1 MSKCLGIM
9 NEECIIRKLVADGD
23 GAGDDRR
30 FATLASLIM
39 KLIKDPENARSYL
52 PRITQLL
59 DAAKT
64 SMHKQALIATTNEYQ
79 INKYEQMAHQIDS
92 EIVRA
97 HERMQLAKKELEA
110 AKAVRRNKEEYE
122 ALANVIQQYPS
133 RQETNMKLEAVK
145 KQLEEQHER
154 QRKLEAKLMERK
166 NHLHAFS
173 MILANV
179 SGFLKEEE
187 EECAT
192 TNEDENG
199 NNEDVEIKDES

>member
-1 MSKCLGIM
+1 M

-52 PRITQLL
+52 PRIAQLL

-79 INKYEQMAHQIDS
+79 INKYKQMAHQIDS

-122 ALANVIQQYPS
+122 ALAKVIQQYPS
-133 RQETNMKLEAVK
+133 RQETN
-145 KQLEEQHER
+145 
-154 QRKLEAKLMERK
+154 
-166 NHLHAFS
+166 
-173 MILANV
+173 I
-179 SGFLKEEE
+179 
-187 EECAT
+187 
-192 TNEDENG
+192 
-199 NNEDVEIKDES
+199 